1 MNSAADSVINV
12 QGLGVERGET
22 TILRNINWR
31 VERGQ
36 HWAILGANG
45 SGKTSLLMAL
55 TAYLTPSSGAIEV
68 DGERYGQSDW
78 SKLRKRIGLVSSGIA
93 RKAPAEETALKTVLS
108 GASAQLGY
116 WSRCEL
122 PEEVEQARECLAR
135 MEVEHLAD
143 RVWGLLSQG
152 ERQRVFIARA
162 LMTEPVLLILD
173 EPCAGL
179 DPAARETFL
188 KGIQALS
195 AQPFAPTLVLVTH
208 HVEEIMPCFGQTLVL
223 KDGGVLAKG
232 PTDVVLRGELLS
244 ETFGAPIKIDRD
256 ADRWRMQV
264 SV

>member
-1 MNSAADSVINV
+1 MQSTDCVINV
-12 QGLGVERGET
+12 QGLGVDRGET
-22 TILRNINWR
+22 TILRDIRWR

-55 TAYLTPSSGAIEV
+55 TAYLTPSRGVIEV
-68 DGERYGQSDW
+68 DGETYGQSDW
-78 SKLRKRIGLVSSGIA
+78 SKLRRRIGIVSSGIA
-93 RKAPAEETALKTVLS
+93 QKAPPEETALKTVLS
-108 GASAQLGY
+108 GPVAQLGY
-116 WSRCEL
+116 WSRFEIEEDAEL
-122 PEEVEQARECLAR
+122 ARQCLAR

-143 RVWGLLSQG
+143 RAWGLLSQG

-188 KGIQALS
+188 KGIQELAS
-195 AQPFAPTLVLVTH
+195 QDFAPTLVLVTH
-208 HVEEIMPCFGQTLVL
+208 HVEEIMPCFGHTLVL
-223 KDGGVLAKG
+223 KGGSVLAKG

-244 ETFGAPIKIDRD
+244 ETFGAPIKIERE